1 MNLQYYYWWFK
12 SAVPPRICDDIVKYG
27 LKHEDDVAITG
38 GLGHDRDL
46 KKQPLNKKEL
56 KNLEDKVKDH
66 LAYKQLILSAVKSN
80 YKPENIVNGLKVV
93 AGHIK
98 AKNWSMVDRIGGPS
112 GDLEA
117 RGACPI
123 CHINLTGKD
132 LRPREITFPCGVAGC
147 PFEKNA
153 N

>member
-1 MNLQYYYWWFK
+1 MDNQSVKKPLRKLQEEIKDMKAKAKVYSIEQTNK
-12 SAVPPRICDDIVKYG
+12 
-27 LKHEDDVAITG
+27 LKV
-38 GLGHDRDL
+38 
-46 KKQPLNKKEL
+46 
-56 KNLEDKVKDH
+56 LEDKVKDH

-80 YKPENIVNGLKVV
+80 YKPDNIVSGLKVV

-132 LRPREITFPCGVAGC
+132 LRPREITFPCGVTGC

>member
-1 MNLQYYYWWFK
+1 MDNQSVKKPLRKLQEEIK
-12 SAVPPRICDDIVKYG
+12 DMKAKAKVHLIEQTNK
-27 LKHEDDVAITG
+27 
-38 GLGHDRDL
+38 L
-46 KKQPLNKKEL
+46 KK
-56 KNLEDKVKDH
+56 LEDKVKDH

-80 YKPENIVNGLKVV
+80 YRPENIVSGLKVV
-93 AGHIK
+93 AKHIK

-112 GDLEA
+112 GDLDA

-132 LRPREITFPCGVAGC
+132 LRPREITFPCGVTGC
-147 PFEKNA
+147 PFEKHA

>member
-1 MNLQYYYWWFK
+1 MDNKPLKRLQEEIKDMKAKAKVYLAGQTK
-12 SAVPPRICDDIVKYG
+12 K
-27 LKHEDDVAITG
+27 LK
-38 GLGHDRDL
+38 DL
-46 KKQPLNKKEL
+46 EN
-56 KNLEDKVKDH
+56 KVKDH
-66 LAYKQLILSAVKSN
+66 LAYKQLILSALKSN
-80 YKPENIVNGLKVV
+80 YKPENIVEGLKIV

-123 CHINLTGKD
+123 CHINLTGKN

-147 PFEKNA
+147 PFEKHA

>member
-1 MNLQYYYWWFK
+1 MDNQSVKKPLRKLQEEIK
-12 SAVPPRICDDIVKYG
+12 DMKAKAKVHLIEQTNK
-27 LKHEDDVAITG
+27 
-38 GLGHDRDL
+38 L
-46 KKQPLNKKEL
+46 KK
-56 KNLEDKVKDH
+56 LENKVKDH

-80 YKPENIVNGLKVV
+80 YTPDNIVSGLKVV
-93 AGHIK
+93 AEHIK

-123 CHINLTGKD
+123 CHINLAGKD

-147 PFEKNA
+147 PFEKRA

>member
-1 MNLQYYYWWFK
+1 MDNQ
-12 SAVPPRICDDIVKYG
+12 SVKKPLRK
-27 LKHEDDVAITG
+27 LKEEIKDMKAKAKVYLIEQTNK
-38 GLGHDRDL
+38 L
-46 KKQPLNKKEL
+46 KV
-56 KNLEDKVKDH
+56 LEDKVKDH

>member
-1 MNLQYYYWWFK
+1 MDNKPLKRLQEEIKDMKAKAKVYLAGQTK
-12 SAVPPRICDDIVKYG
+12 K
-27 LKHEDDVAITG
+27 LK
-38 GLGHDRDL
+38 DL
-46 KKQPLNKKEL
+46 EN
-56 KNLEDKVKDH
+56 KVKDH
-66 LAYKQLILSAVKSN
+66 LAYKQLILSALKSN
-80 YKPENIVNGLKVV
+80 YKPENIVEGLKIV

-132 LRPREITFPCGVAGC
+132 LRPREITFPCRVAGC
-147 PFEKNA
+147 PFE
-153 N
+153 

>member
-1 MNLQYYYWWFK
+1 MDNQSVKKPLRKLQEEIKDMKAKAKVYLAGQTNK
-12 SAVPPRICDDIVKYG
+12 
-27 LKHEDDVAITG
+27 LKV
-38 GLGHDRDL
+38 
-46 KKQPLNKKEL
+46 
-56 KNLEDKVKDH
+56 LENKVKDH

-80 YKPENIVNGLKVV
+80 YKPENIVSGLKVV

-112 GDLEA
+112 GDLGA

-123 CHINLTGKD
+123 CHINTGKD

-147 PFEKNA
+147 PFEKHA

>member
-1 MNLQYYYWWFK
+1 MDNQSVKKPLRKLQEEIKDMKAKAKVYLIEQTNK
-12 SAVPPRICDDIVKYG
+12 
-27 LKHEDDVAITG
+27 LKV
-38 GLGHDRDL
+38 
-46 KKQPLNKKEL
+46 
-56 KNLEDKVKDH
+56 LEDKVKDH

-80 YKPENIVNGLKVV
+80 YKPDNIVSGLKVV

-112 GDLEA
+112 GDLDA

-132 LRPREITFPCGVAGC
+132 LRPREITFPCGVTGC
-147 PFEKNA
+147 PFEKHA

>member
-1 MNLQYYYWWFK
+1 MDNQSVKKPLRKLQEEIKDMKAKAKVYL
-12 SAVPPRICDDIVKYG
+12 A
-27 LKHEDDVAITG
+27 
-38 GLGHDRDL
+38 
-46 KKQPLNKKEL
+46 KQKKEL

-66 LAYKQLILSAVKSN
+66 LAYKQLILSTVKSN
-80 YKPENIVNGLKVV
+80 YTPDNIVSGLKVV

-112 GDLEA
+112 GDLDA

-123 CHINLTGKD
+123 CHINTGKD

-147 PFEKNA
+147 PFEKHA

>member
-1 MNLQYYYWWFK
+1 MDNQSVKKPLRKLQEEIK
-12 SAVPPRICDDIVKYG
+12 DMRAKAKVHLIEQTNK
-27 LKHEDDVAITG
+27 LKV
-38 GLGHDRDL
+38 
-46 KKQPLNKKEL
+46 
-56 KNLEDKVKDH
+56 LEDKVKDH

-80 YKPENIVNGLKVV
+80 YTPENIVGGLKVV
-93 AGHIK
+93 AKHIK

-112 GDLEA
+112 GDLDT

-123 CHINLTGKD
+123 CHINTGKG

-147 PFEKNA
+147 PFEKHA

>member
-1 MNLQYYYWWFK
+1 MDNKPLKRLQEEIKDMKAKAKVYLAGQTK
-12 SAVPPRICDDIVKYG
+12 K
-27 LKHEDDVAITG
+27 LK
-38 GLGHDRDL
+38 DL
-46 KKQPLNKKEL
+46 EN
-56 KNLEDKVKDH
+56 KVKDH
-66 LAYKQLILSAVKSN
+66 LAYKQLILSALKSN
-80 YKPENIVNGLKVV
+80 YKPENIVEGLKVV

-123 CHINLTGKD
+123 CHINLTGKN

-147 PFEKNA
+147 PFEKHA

>member
-1 MNLQYYYWWFK
+1 VDNQ
-12 SAVPPRICDDIVKYG
+12 SVK
-27 LKHEDDVAITG
+27 KP
-38 GLGHDRDL
+38 L
-46 KKQPLNKKEL
+46 KKLQEEIKDIKAKAKVHLVKQTKEL
-56 KNLEDKVKDH
+56 KNLENKVKDH

-147 PFEKNA
+147 PFEKHA

>member
-1 MNLQYYYWWFK
+1 MDNQSVKKPLRKLQEEIK
-12 SAVPPRICDDIVKYG
+12 DMKAKAKVH
-27 LKHEDDVAITG
+27 LA
-38 GLGHDRDL
+38 
-46 KKQPLNKKEL
+46 KQTKEL
-56 KNLEDKVKDH
+56 KDLESKVKDH

-80 YKPENIVNGLKVV
+80 YTPDNIVSGLKVV

-112 GDLEA
+112 GDLDA

-123 CHINLTGKD
+123 CHINTGKD